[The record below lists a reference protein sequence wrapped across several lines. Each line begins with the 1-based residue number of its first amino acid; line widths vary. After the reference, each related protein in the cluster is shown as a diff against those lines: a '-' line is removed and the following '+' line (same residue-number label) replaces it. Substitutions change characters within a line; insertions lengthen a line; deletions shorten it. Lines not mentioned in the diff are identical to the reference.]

1 MSITYS
7 HQLPPISAYFDL
19 FSTTGWNR
27 DYQSTARDLETA
39 LQHSQF
45 LVCAY
50 QEGRL
55 IGFGR
60 IVDDGVLHAMVYDLI
75 AHPDFQKRGIGSN
88 ILEKLLAYC
97 LQKNIRDIQ
106 LFAAADRMEFY
117 KKHGFQPRPDNAPGM
132 ELIKNQIMR
141 RINVQS

>member
-7 HQLPPISAYFDL
+7 HQLPPVAAYFDL
-19 FSTTGWNR
+19 FSTTGWNQE
-27 DYQSTARDLETA
+27 YQATARDLETA

-50 QEGRL
+50 QDGRL

-60 IVDDGVLHAMVYDLI
+60 IVDDGVLHAMIYDLI
-75 AHPDFQKRGIGSN
+75 VHPDFQNRGIGST

-97 LQKNIRDIQ
+97 LQNNIRDIQ
-106 LFAAADRMEFY
+106 LFAAADSRKFY

-132 ELIKNQIMR
+132 EIKKI
-141 RINVQS
+141 RI